1 MASQKKIFI
10 FTDIDLDGSMSYLLF
25 RWFKNCSIPVITT
38 RVNDF
43 GKTFGGW
50 LAQNNPEIY
59 DIIYILDLDVS
70 NECLDLVDLPNVVII
85 DHHDTHVKNKDKYKN
100 AKAFIK
106 HETSCAKLIYD
117 LLHKKSD
124 NKLTDQQKH
133 LLLLVDDYDS
143 YNLKL
148 KGSHELNLLFWNYQG
163 SKIHKFVSDFYDGF
177 AGFNPEEQ
185 KIISF
190 YKKKIQSI
198 INEMPIYEAS
208 IPINKANRRVVSAF
222 ATSCINDVADHLIDK
237 HNAEVSIVVNLES
250 KKVSFRKS
258 KSCDVDLGKLAKAL
272 TGGGGHTFAAGG
284 LVTEKFLT
292 FTKLFKPV

>member
-1 MASQKKIFI
+1 MARQKKIFI

-25 RWFKNCSIPVITT
+25 RWFKNSRIPVITT

-43 GKTFGGW
+43 RKSFNGW
-50 LAQNNPEIY
+50 LKQNKPEDF

-70 NECLDLVDLPNVVII
+70 NECLDIVDLPNVVII
-85 DHHDTHVKNKDKYKN
+85 DHHDTHVKNKDEYKH

-117 LLHKKSD
+117 LLHKKSK

-163 SKIHKFVSDFYDGF
+163 NKLHKFVSDFYDGF
-177 AGFNPEEQ
+177 NGFNPQEK
-185 KIISF
+185 KIIKF

-198 INEMPIYEAS
+198 ISTMPIYEAN

-237 HNAEVSIVVNLES
+237 HDAEISIVVNLES
-250 KKVSFRKS
+250 KKVSYRKS
-258 KSCDVDLGKLAKAL
+258 KQSDVDLGKLAKTL
-272 TGGGGHTFAAGG
+272 TDGGGHTFAAGG
-284 LVTEKFLT
+284 LVTEKFLA
-292 FTKLFKPV
+292 FTKLFKPI